1 MHPFTAEDIRG
12 DYLVGAM
19 EGTLA
24 NSLTFRVGGVMT
36 ACMYTPSRMM
46 VRRYWIDEARGLYVG
61 DALPARSD
69 AIGSL
74 VREDASSH
82 LEHLPS

>member
-1 MHPFTAEDIRG
+1 MLEAPLLGFSPRVFD
-12 DYLVGAM
+12 DWPGAVCSW
-19 EGTLA
+19 LD
-24 NSLTFRVGGVMT
+24 
-36 ACMYTPSRMM
+36 PP
-46 VRRYWIDEARGLYVG
+46 RYWIDEARGLYVG

-82 LEHLPS
+82 LDSLPVVCG

>member
-1 MHPFTAEDIRG
+1 MALHALP
-12 DYLVGAM
+12 
-19 EGTLA
+19 
-24 NSLTFRVGGVMT
+24 
-36 ACMYTPSRMM
+36 
-46 VRRYWIDEARGLYVG
+46 VRLSCSWLDPPRYWIDEARGLYVG